1 MGPASKKGTQQ
12 LRLAP
17 ANGQGDREDDETPVW
32 AQKLTATMEEVKA
45 EVADLREGLVADLK
59 RVERKIDTTKA
70 ELEQRIEDLEFNS
83 RKYNL
88 LIWGLSNTNSNN
100 CEEKVRAFLTSELEI
115 AGAAEIPFSACHP
128 LQGNTVIVRLA
139 RMSDRENILK
149 ETKRLRGKNYS
160 VKTDLPARLRILRNT
175 LWKQA
180 TGMRKEGRV
189 VRVRERGKDV
199 IMEEKKGA
207 TWSKIE
213 P

>member
-1 MGPASKKGTQQ
+1 MGPPSKKGNQQ
-12 LRLAP
+12 LRLVP
-17 ANGQGDREDDETPVW
+17 VNSPGDKEDDEAPVW

-45 EVADLREGLVADLK
+45 EVADLREGLVTDLK
-59 RVERKIDTTKA
+59 RVERKIDSTKA

-88 LIWGLSNTNSNN
+88 LIWGLSITNSNN

-115 AGAAEIPFSACHP
+115 VNVAEIPFAACHP

-149 ETKRLRGKNYS
+149 QTKRLRGKNYS
-160 VKTDLPARLRILRNT
+160 VKTDLPVRLRILRNT

-180 TGMRKEGRV
+180 TGLRKEGRV

-199 IMEEKKGA
+199 IMEEKKGNA
-207 TWSKIE
+207 WSRID